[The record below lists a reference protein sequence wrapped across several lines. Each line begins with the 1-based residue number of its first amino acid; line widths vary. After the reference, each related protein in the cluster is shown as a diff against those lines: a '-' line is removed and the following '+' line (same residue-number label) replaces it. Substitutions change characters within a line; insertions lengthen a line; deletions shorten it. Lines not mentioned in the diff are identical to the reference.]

1 LKKETNNL
9 TMKMKLSLQKRGLA
23 IMMAA
28 LTLMFTFT
36 ASSCNVSRAAKGGA
50 IGAGVGGAI
59 GGVIGHKAGN
69 TVVGVLV
76 GAAVGGAAGA
86 LIGRHMDKQAAEL
99 KNDLKGATVQRVG
112 EGILITFSDG
122 LQFDVNSSDLRSNSR
137 ANLEELAR
145 VINKYD
151 DTNILIEGHTDIT
164 GSLSYN
170 QTLSERRAES
180 VRRHLISQGV
190 VATRLAS
197 VGYGPSQPL
206 ADNETV
212 EGRQINRRVEV
223 AIYANEKMKRAAERG
238 QL

>member
-1 LKKETNNL
+1 MILNFTK
-9 TMKMKLSLQKRGLA
+9 QKRSLA
-23 IMMAA
+23 IFMAV
-28 LTLMFTFT
+28 LTLFTFST
-36 ASSCNVSRAAKGGA
+36 TSCNLSRTAKGGA

-76 GAAVGGAAGA
+76 GAAIGGTAGA

-112 EGILITFSDG
+112 EGILITFNEG
-122 LQFDVNSSDLRSNSR
+122 LQFDVNSADLRPNTR
-137 ANLEELAR
+137 VNLDELAR

-151 DTNILIEGHTDIT
+151 DTNVLIEGHTDST
-164 GSLSYN
+164 GSLSHN
-170 QTLSERRAES
+170 QTLSEKRAES
-180 VRRHLISQGV
+180 VRRYLINKGV

-223 AIYANEKMKRAAERG
+223 AIYANDKMKKAAERG

>member
-1 LKKETNNL
+1 
-9 TMKMKLSLQKRGLA
+9 MKMKLSIQKRGMA
-23 IMMAA
+23 IAMVI
-28 LTLMFTFT
+28 LMLVFPFT
-36 ASSCNVSRAAKGGA
+36 SCKLNRTAKGGA
-50 IGAGVGGAI
+50 IGAGIGGAV

-99 KNDLKGATVQRVG
+99 QNDLKGATVQRVG
-112 EGILITFSDG
+112 EGILITFNDG
-122 LQFDVNSSDLRSNSR
+122 LQFDVNSSELRQNAR
-137 ANLEELAR
+137 TNLNELAR

-151 DTNILIEGHTDIT
+151 DTNVLIEGHTDIT
-164 GSLSYN
+164 GSLSHN

-180 VRRHLISQGV
+180 VRRFLIGQGV